1 MAGDCQNQM
10 LFMKNAAVKNI
21 RIQGSVV
28 KNQVYRTLL
37 QKLSQLSRT
46 LFNQIYLYMGITRYK
61 GRNQR
66 GQNPGGKEIASA
78 KSKISGGQLIPVMYK
93 GGKASVNAQDFF
105 HTADV
110 FFSAFG

>member
-46 LFNQIYLYMGITRYK
+46 FFNQIYLYMGITRYK
-61 GRNQR
+61 GRNQDR
-66 GQNPGGKEIASA
+66 KSVVGKIQEE
-78 KSKISGGQLIPVMYK
+78 KRLLPPRVRFPVDSLSQSCI
-93 GGKASVNAQDFF
+93 KAEKLL
-105 HTADV
+105 
-110 FFSAFG
+110 

>member
-46 LFNQIYLYMGITRYK
+46 FFNQIYLYMGITRYK
-61 GRNQR
+61 GRN
-66 GQNPGGKEIASA
+66 
-78 KSKISGGQLIPVMYK
+78 
-93 GGKASVNAQDFF
+93 
-105 HTADV
+105 
-110 FFSAFG
+110 